1 MTFKKLFGTALAL
14 SVVAPFALA
23 EKEEEIDA
31 SDMTRASTTA
41 IVGLSSKG
49 DVKLTGSLS
58 YAFDNGQTAMT
69 LLEGTIDED
78 GAYKDARLQYF
89 HVFSFNNATTP
100 RAAASVDIINNDTFT
115 SVALGGI
122 AMIRTSS
129 DAFTMF
135 ARGAVLA
142 GEYNNDSAQLKG
154 AGIHLDDTGITG
166 ASAAFYAVWKTG
178 EDGTFIAAYPELTYL
193 NGDLEM
199 TSLKSTLMVST
210 PLSSDGKTW
219 GQVKFDRTSTNFEHK
234 NNSLDLATEKSV
246 WFNYK
251 VFF

>member
-1 MTFKKLFGTALAL
+1 MMSTAVALGLTAPLA
-14 SVVAPFALA
+14 FAE
-23 EKEEEIDA
+23 EKELDA

-69 LLEGTIDED
+69 LLEGTIDDD

-89 HVFSFNNATTP
+89 HVFNINNATTP
-100 RAAASVDIINNDTFT
+100 RIAASIDIINNDMFT
-115 SVALGGI
+115 SAAVGGI
-122 AMIRTSS
+122 AMIRTPAES
-129 DAFTMF
+129 FTFF

-142 GEYNNDSAQLKG
+142 GEYDQESKLLKNQN
-154 AGIHLDDTGITG
+154 LTPDDTSIKG

-178 EDGTFIAAYPELTYL
+178 QDGTFIAAYPELTYL
-193 NGDLEM
+193 DGDLEM

-210 PLSSDGKTW
+210 PFSADGKRW
-219 GQVKFDRTSTNFEHK
+219 GQVKFDRTSTNFK
-234 NNSLDLATEKSV
+234 DNNGSIDLPTEKSV